1 MTVIAPTSD
10 DSDYAYS
17 DTEDDYFGDFESIED
32 DDQAHV
38 TYFFFAFWTQHP
50 EKIPE
55 EQSSLSD
62 QLYYTG

>member
-32 DDQAHV
+32 DD
-38 TYFFFAFWTQHP
+38 
-50 EKIPE
+50 
-55 EQSSLSD
+55 
-62 QLYYTG
+62 